1 MTGISDHKLSHYRV
15 HDPEPVNAHPIGPFV
30 SNKAPIKAQVE
41 GFDCAKWTTSNAEWR
56 FFRLNP

>member
-30 SNKAPIKAQVE
+30 SEKTPIKAQVE
-41 GFDCAKWTTSNAEWR
+41 GFDCAK
-56 FFRLNP
+56 